1 MTRHPFRSAAPAV
14 PAVSPTRAGTVPAP
28 SLPREARRR
37 AIVVGSGF
45 GGLAAAARL
54 AHDGWEVE
62 ILERHDVPGGRG
74 GRWVSEGFTFDTGP
88 SLVMMTEYWH
98 ALFRHLGR
106 RLEDYLDLV
115 QVDPCYRIHFP
126 DGTWHDRTSVLN
138 RLAAHCEQMEPGC
151 TPRLMEYLAVTGR
164 MYDEGLRFISRNM
177 HKPQAMLAGGIRGLL
192 TGGALGDLQKLVRR
206 YFKDER
212 LQQSLSFQT
221 LYLGLS
227 PYESLAIYSLLPYVE
242 IAGGIHYPMGGM
254 HQLALALEKV
264 CSELGVTIRYG
275 AEVERFERAG
285 ARVTGCVLRGGE
297 WVTGDIVVTNADLPY
312 AYDKLLGE
320 PYPGIER
327 KRFSCSVV
335 LLYLGTNREFP
346 HLQHHN
352 FVVGNDMKAACED
365 MFVRHRMPDDPPFYV
380 VATTRTDPS
389 QAPPGCENL
398 FVLVLAP
405 SQPAD
410 RSRWIDWSVEGPR
423 VEAQTLERMERQLGM
438 SGLRESIV
446 TRKLVT
452 PDTFTQRYG
461 NLRGEAFGL
470 SHNFMQIGYFR
481 PHNRHRSIQNLY
493 FVGQSTHPGCGVPMA
508 LISAECVVDRIRE
521 EQGVRR

>member
-1 MTRHPFRSAAPAV
+1 MTPTAAAPRARAAEPTAAV
-14 PAVSPTRAGTVPAP
+14 PAPAPRAGRTA
-28 SLPREARRR
+28 L
-37 AIVVGSGF
+37 VVGAGF
-45 GGLAAAARL
+45 GGLATAARL
-54 AHDGWEVE
+54 AHDGWQVTV
-62 ILERHDVPGGRG
+62 LERHDVPGGRG

-88 SLVMMTEYWH
+88 SLVMMTEYWQK
-98 ALFRHLGR
+98 LFRHLGR
-106 RLEDYLDLV
+106 RVEDYLDLV
-115 QVDPCYRIHFP
+115 QIDPCYRIHFP

-138 RLAAHCEQMEPGC
+138 RLVENCEALEPGC
-151 TPRLMEYLAVTGR
+151 TPRLLEYLAVTGR

-177 HKPQAMLAGGIRGLL
+177 HKPQAMLAGGIGGLL
-192 TGGALGDLQKLVRR
+192 GGGALGDLQKLVRK
-206 YFKDER
+206 YFRDER

-254 HQLALALEKV
+254 HQLALALERVGK
-264 CSELGVTIRYG
+264 ELGVTYRYG
-275 AEVERFERAG
+275 AKVERVERSG
-285 ARVTGCVLRGGE
+285 GRVTACVLEGGE
-297 WVTGDIVVTNADLPY
+297 RVPADLVVLNADLPY
-312 AYDKLLGE
+312 AYDRLLGE
-320 PYPGIER
+320 PYPGIEK

-335 LLYLGTNREFP
+335 LLYLGTRKQFP
-346 HLQHHN
+346 HLKHHT
-352 FVVGNDMKAACED
+352 FVVGKDMKAACED
-365 MFVRHRMPDDPPFYV
+365 MFVHHRMPEDPPFYV

-389 QAPPGCENL
+389 QAPAGCENL

-410 RSRWIDWSVEGPR
+410 PARRIDWSVEGPR

-438 SGLRESIV
+438 TGLRESIV

-452 PDTFTQRYG
+452 PDTFTERYG

-470 SHNFMQIGYFR
+470 SHNFTQIGYFR
-481 PHNRHRSIQNLY
+481 PQNRHRSLANLF

-521 EQGVRR
+521 ELPAK